1 LNTQGVQSAC
11 LADGVTVTVADA
23 LAAAARK
30 LGANGV
36 ADAQRD
42 AELLLAYILNT
53 SVSHLY
59 LHRQAVVGVEKLTKF
74 KTVVQRRGRR
84 EPLAY
89 ILGEWEFW
97 SLPFIVTPDVLIP
110 RPETEF
116 LLEVVF
122 KRADPKNF
130 HLCLDLCCGSGV
142 IGIVIARQ
150 MALPVIGVDISR
162 AALEVARHN
171 AVRHGVDEL
180 VSFVQADAG
189 SCFSAGPD
197 LSLIVANPPYVA
209 LAEWHELAPEITGYE
224 PSQALFGGTSGMSV
238 IKRVLEA
245 ADALLAPGGELFM
258 EIGAEQA
265 DQVLEL
271 CAATWR
277 DVTCDR
283 FIEQDYA
290 GRDRVL
296 HVRRT

>member
-1 LNTQGVQSAC
+1 M
-11 LADGVTVTVADA
+11 TVTDA
-23 LAAAARK
+23 LAAAARE

-36 ADAQRD
+36 TGAQRD
-42 AELLLAYILNT
+42 AELLLAHILNT

-59 LHRQAVVGVEKLTKF
+59 LHRERAVGVEELIKF
-74 KTVVQRRGRR
+74 ATLVQRRSRR

-97 SLPFIVTPDVLIP
+97 SLPFTVTPDVLIP

-116 LLEVVF
+116 LLELVF

-130 HLCLDLCCGSGV
+130 RICLDLCCGSGV

-162 AALEVARHN
+162 TALEVARHN
-171 AVRHGVDEL
+171 AVRHEVDEL

-189 SCFSAGPD
+189 SCFGARSEI
-197 LSLIVANPPYVA
+197 SLIVANPPYVT
-209 LAEWHELAPEITGYE
+209 LAEWNELAPEITSYE
-224 PSQALFGGTSGMSV
+224 PSQALFGGASGMTV
-238 IKRVLEA
+238 IERVVEA

-265 DQVLEL
+265 DQVLQL
-271 CAATWR
+271 CASTWP
-277 DVTCDR
+277 DFTCDR

>member
-1 LNTQGVQSAC
+1 MRWRRQ
-11 LADGVTVTVADA
+11 
-23 LAAAARK
+23 ARK

-59 LHRQAVVGVEKLTKF
+59 LHRQAVVGVEELTKF

-122 KRADPKNF
+122 KRADPKIF

-224 PSQALFGGTSGMSV
+224 PSQALFGGT
-238 IKRVLEA
+238 KRYV
-245 ADALLAPGGELFM
+245 GN
-258 EIGAEQA
+258 
-265 DQVLEL
+265 
-271 CAATWR
+271 
-277 DVTCDR
+277 
-283 FIEQDYA
+283 
-290 GRDRVL
+290 
-296 HVRRT
+296 